1 MPPIGHGKFG
11 TKKDRLPILVTGFE
25 IEQLLAVA
33 VLESGTGEQMAAASF
48 DSTESWGVTQ
58 NIVAL
63 SFDTTSSNTG
73 RLNGACVLLNIK
85 LAANCS
91 NSHAFTISKR

>member
-25 IEQLLAVA
+25 IEELLAVA
-33 VLESGTGEQMAAASF
+33 VLERGSGEKMAAASF
-48 DSTESWGVTQ
+48 DRTESWGVTQ

-73 RLNGACVLLNIK
+73 RLNGECVLLEQKIGRS
-85 LAANCS
+85 S
-91 NSHAFTISKR
+91 NSHAFPMSKR